1 VTGHLLAAF
10 DLASTTDTITKT
22 IVAVLALVAAL
33 LVVVGLGRAWA
44 GRRRAQVVI
53 EDVSP
58 IDAMPASG
66 AQGLSP
72 PLRQAVRH
80 ALMGESA
87 DASYS
92 VLETLDHDIGARLL
106 RTHGQIRMKA
116 IAANLRAAA
125 EDSLTMLAAGLR
137 AVAPTQAEG
146 LLAALGAAL
155 PAQRGWVVHTFP
167 VLRGAG
173 PDAEVGM
180 TLELAQLGQAP
191 DVATTFWISS
201 DALRSPPTEEA
212 RAEETRSL
220 LYRLLDPAALWIA
233 TRLVSQQLAEYD
245 VPYRWRLLSGRK
257 LRQELAGLRA
267 QLAGQMSLYAMRKQ
281 QDFDLGFAGQALAD
295 LAESARLLPGYFRP
309 HSTEAAVH
317 ERLGWSHHRT
327 GDVPRA
333 ATEFAEAVRE
343 YDQAAL
349 ALATVASADRGARRA
364 ALERV
369 SARRT
374 KCRLLSGD
382 RADLVSAQRE
392 LAEFPELTG
401 ATALEL
407 YNAACLFAVATAS
420 SALPANDRSHYA
432 QRAWSLLGRALLAG
446 GADAPWGLAVTDV
459 ELAALDAEKRRCFR
473 DEIRRR
479 YPQRTPL
486 AGEAA
491 RHVVEEAMHAI
502 GVDPPQNS

>member
-10 DLASTTDTITKT
+10 DLVSTTDTITKT
-22 IVAVLALVAAL
+22 IVAVLVLVATL
-33 LVVVGLGRAWA
+33 LVVVGLGRAWG

-53 EDVSP
+53 EDMSP
-58 IDAMPASG
+58 VDVMPGSG

-72 PLRQAVRH
+72 SLRQAVRH
-80 ALMGESA
+80 ALVGESA

-92 VLETLDHDIGARLL
+92 VLETLDQDIGARLL
-106 RTHGQIRMKA
+106 RTHGQIRMEA

-125 EDSLTMLAAGLR
+125 EDSLAMLAAGLR
-137 AVAPTQAEG
+137 AVAPTEAGG

-173 PDAEVGM
+173 QDAEVGM
-180 TLELAQLGQAP
+180 TLELAQLSHAP
-191 DVATTFWISS
+191 DAATTFWISS
-201 DALRSPPTEEA
+201 DALRSPAPDQA
-212 RAEETRSL
+212 RADETRSL

-233 TRLVSQQLAEYD
+233 TRLVSQQLAECD

-257 LRQELAGLRA
+257 LRQELAGLQA

-281 QDFDLGFAGQALAD
+281 KDFDLGFASQALAD

-317 ERLGWSHHRT
+317 ERIGWSYRSG
-327 GDVPRA
+327 GDLQRGA
-333 ATEFAEAVRE
+333 SEFAQAVRE
-343 YDQAAL
+343 YDMAAL
-349 ALATVASADRGARRA
+349 ALTAATDADPGARQA
-364 ALERV
+364 ALDRI

-382 RADLVSAQRE
+382 RADLASAQQE

-459 ELAALDAEKRRCFR
+459 ELEALDAEKRCSFR
-473 DEIRRR
+473 DEIRGRH
-479 YPQRTPL
+479 PQLTPL

-491 RHVVEEAMHAI
+491 RYVVEEAMRAI
-502 GVDPPQNS
+502 GVAPPPNA

>member
-22 IVAVLALVAAL
+22 IVAVLVLVATL

-53 EDVSP
+53 EDMSP
-58 IDAMPASG
+58 IDVMPASG
-66 AQGLSP
+66 AQSLSP

-87 DASYS
+87 AASYS
-92 VLETLDHDIGARLL
+92 VLETLDQDVGARLW
-106 RTHGQIRMKA
+106 RTHGQIRMQA

-125 EDSLTMLAAGLR
+125 EDSLAMLAAGLR
-137 AVAPTQAEG
+137 AVAPKEAEG

-167 VLRGAG
+167 VLRGG
-173 PDAEVGM
+173 GQEAEVGV
-180 TLELAQLGQAP
+180 TLELAQLGHAP
-191 DVATTFWISS
+191 DTATTFWISS
-201 DALRSPPTEEA
+201 DALRSSETEEA
-212 RAEETRSL
+212 KAEETRSL

-233 TRLVSQQLAEYD
+233 TRLVSQQLAERD

-281 QDFDLGFAGQALAD
+281 KDFDLGFAGQALAD

-309 HSTEAAVH
+309 HSTDAAVH
-317 ERLGWSHHRT
+317 ERLGWSYRGS
-327 GDVPRA
+327 GDEQRGA
-333 ATEFAEAVRE
+333 NEFAQAVRE

-349 ALATVASADRGARRA
+349 ALATAADADAGARQA

-369 SARRT
+369 NARRT

-432 QRAWSLLGRALLAG
+432 QRAWSLLGRAFLAG

-459 ELAALDAEKRRCFR
+459 ELEALDAEKRRCFLG
-473 DEIRRR
+473 EIRGRN
-479 YPQRTPL
+479 PQLTPL

-491 RHVVEEAMHAI
+491 RPVVEAAMHVI
-502 GVDPPQNS
+502 GVGPSQSA